1 MDYELARVVDA
12 LPGLVWSALP
22 DGRVEF
28 LNRHWHEY
36 TGRAPG
42 EPFDVA
48 WRAAIHPQDLPRWTA
63 GWRSASAPAVFRE
76 LELRLRRFDGA
87 YRWFLCRASPQ
98 SDATGRVSRW
108 CGISID
114 IDGLR
119 RAVYDLRTIQTNYSE
134 FVDGFPGLIVT
145 MDMLGRIEHFS
156 REILDYFGKTREDL
170 KTWSTNDAVHPDDL
184 PQVVA
189 AFAESVST
197 GQPYC
202 VEHRCRR
209 ADGVY
214 RWFQVRALA
223 VRDDGGQITGW
234 YVVLTD
240 IDDLKRAE
248 DAIGAS
254 ERNLTLIVNTI
265 PALAWTAT
273 ADGRAEFFNQ
283 HYLDFVGLTAEQ
295 ARDWGWTSAVH
306 PDDMKNMAD
315 TWQRIMT
322 SGAPGE
328 SEARLRRHDGEYRW
342 FLFRTNPLRDE
353 KGNIV
358 KWYGINTDIQDRKL
372 AEDALDRARSE
383 LAHVARVT
391 TLSALTASIAHEVNQ
406 PLSGIITNASTC
418 LRMLDASPPN
428 VDGARETAKR
438 MLRDGNRASDV
449 ITRLRALFSKREFAF
464 ESLDL
469 NDAAREVIA
478 LSSSDMQRNR
488 VMLQL
493 ELADDL
499 PRVIGDRIQ
508 LQQVILNLLRNAL
521 DAMAELYD
529 RPRQLLIRTEQED
542 GDHVRVTVRD
552 AGVGVDRGSID
563 KLFDAFYTTKSEG
576 MGVGLSVSRSIIESH
591 HGRIWATP
599 NEESGA
605 TFAFSIPSGPTHASD
620 DARKAHGWRAR

>member
-48 WRAAIHPQDLPRWTA
+48 WQEAIHPQDLSRWTA
-63 GWRSASAPAVFRE
+63 GWRSASAPAEIWE

-87 YRWFLCRASPQ
+87 YRWFLCRASPL
-98 SDATGRVSRW
+98 SDATGHVSRW

-114 IDGLR
+114 IDSLR
-119 RAVYDLRTIQTNYSE
+119 RAEYDLHTIQTNYSE
-134 FVDGFPGLIVT
+134 FVEGFPGLIVT
-145 MDMLGRIEHFS
+145 MDMLGRVELFS
-156 REILDYFGKTREDL
+156 REILEYFGKTRVDL
-170 KTWSTNDAVHPDDL
+170 ETWSTTDAVHPDDL
-184 PQVVA
+184 PRVVA

-197 GQPYC
+197 GQPYR

-214 RWFQVRALA
+214 RWFQVRALP

-248 DAIGAS
+248 DAIGVS

-273 ADGRAEFFNQ
+273 ADGRADFFNR

-295 ARDWGWTSAVH
+295 ARDWGWTAAVH
-306 PDDMKNMAD
+306 PDDMNKMAD

-322 SGAPGE
+322 SGAQGE
-328 SEARLRRHDGEYRW
+328 TEARLRRHDGEYRW

-353 KGNIV
+353 KGSIV

-418 LRMLDASPPN
+418 LRMLDANPAN
-428 VDGARETAKR
+428 VDGARETARR

-449 ITRLRALFSKREFAF
+449 ITRLRALFSKREFAL

-469 NDAAREVIA
+469 NEAAREVIA
-478 LSSSDMQRNR
+478 LSSSDLQRNR
-488 VMLQL
+488 VILHL

-521 DAMAELYD
+521 DAMAELHD
-529 RPRQLLIRTEQED
+529 RPHLLLIRTEQED
-542 GDHVRVTVRD
+542 GAHVRVTVRD

-591 HGRIWATP
+591 HGRIWATA
-599 NEESGA
+599 NEDSGS

-620 DARKAHGWRAR
+620 DARPAHGRRAR